1 MAVNRLAWCHTPSV
15 SHPGR
20 YLAMLKS
27 GNNILAA
34 GLFLM
39 KITITT
45 PSGNI
50 GSKLAD
56 ILLTSGEAQ
65 VTVLARTPSKVE
77 HLAARGASVVAGDQ
91 LDPAAVDKAVDGAEV
106 LFWLTGIDYTAA
118 NVRARYNQFADA
130 ASGALRRHPRLR
142 IVNLS
147 SVGAQL
153 PNGTGPI
160 TGLHDTEQKLIA
172 AGKDVINLRAN
183 YFMENVLSSL
193 PTIASDGAI
202 YATHPG
208 SAKAEQV
215 ATADIAEAAAHYL
228 LHGPRGQHA
237 VDILGPESISFDQV
251 AATIG
256 DAIGKPV
263 RHVQIPPD
271 AMKAALSSAG
281 LSADLAAQL
290 VELQQAMAEGRL
302 SDLVGDLKWK
312 GKTTFKEFANVVI
325 KPAYRQTTAA
335 A

>member
-1 MAVNRLAWCHTPSV
+1 
-15 SHPGR
+15 
-20 YLAMLKS
+20 
-27 GNNILAA
+27 
-34 GLFLM
+34 M

-56 ILLTSGEAQ
+56 ILLNSAEAQ

-77 HLAARGASVVAGDQ
+77 HLAARGARVVAGDQ

-106 LFWLTGIDYTAA
+106 LFWLVGMDYSAA

-130 ASGALRRHPRLR
+130 ASGALRRHPHLR
-142 IVNLS
+142 IVHLS

-153 PNGTGPI
+153 PDRTGPI
-160 TGLHDTEQKLIA
+160 KGLYDTEQKLNT
-172 AGKDVINLRAN
+172 AGKDVIHLRAN

-193 PTIASDGAI
+193 PTIAADGAI
-202 YATHPG
+202 YSTAPG
-208 SAKAEQV
+208 SVTAEQI

-228 LHGPRGQHA
+228 LRGPRGHHA
-237 VDILGPESISFDQV
+237 VDIFGPENISFDQV
-251 AATIG
+251 AATVG
-256 DAIGKPV
+256 EAIGKPV

-271 AMKAALSSAG
+271 ALKNALTSAG

-290 VELQQAMAEGRL
+290 LELQQAM
-302 SDLVGDLKWK
+302 SDGMLRAVVGDLRWK
-312 GKTTFKEFANVVI
+312 GKSTFRQFANEVI
-325 KPAYRQTTAA
+325 KPAYRQATAA